1 MLNMVLVKL
10 QREVNAFPLFFIDGA
25 LLIGA
30 LSVGEAF
37 LLTILQWSMACD
49 ILENPIECGLAG
61 ESALLGNS
69 HQSVT

>member
-37 LLTILQWSMACD
+37 LLTIL
-49 ILENPIECGLAG
+49 
-61 ESALLGNS
+61 
-69 HQSVT
+69 